1 MILGDK
7 EIAYI
12 ATMSEQSQ
20 KRSFDFLTGE
30 ETPAIVITRGH
41 ECPQILRECALE
53 KNFPVF
59 CCEEKTNHTIVNIIT
74 WLDER
79 LAKSVS
85 VHGEL
90 LIIYGTGVMICG
102 ESGMGKSEIALELIK
117 RGHQLVA
124 DDRVDCYRI
133 HNHLVGRSPQLLEG
147 MLELRGVGVIN
158 IARMYGVGAVAH
170 KANVDIQITLE
181 EFDPRANY
189 DRVGIE
195 EKKNVSILDVE
206 VPKITISACW
216 NLSKRIRRGQMQLF
230 PDPKILLSIGNI
242 HVTWYAVFIL
252 TGALIAYA
260 LSLRTLKKWGY
271 DSEMLENFFVP
282 MLLIAIIGARLYYVI
297 FEWERYVADPISAGS
312 TASRPF
318 CMRAWPI
325 CSALRSSPSS
335 TASMAAGS
343 AAIWPGHTA
352 RGMARCAL

>member
-1 MILGDK
+1 MADKKVTVKEFADYFQFEQLTGDEQSLRRSIELTDTNRPGLELAGFFDYSQAKRLVILGDK

-206 VPKITISACW
+206 VPKITIPVREGRSMGVIIESAVT
-216 NLSKRIRRGQMQLF
+216 NYMLAKDGLDSAKEFEQR
-230 PDPKILLSIGNI
+230 LLEFIEKNKEESDA
-242 HVTWYAVFIL
+242 AV
-252 TGALIAYA
+252 
-260 LSLRTLKKWGY
+260 S
-271 DSEMLENFFVP
+271 
-282 MLLIAIIGARLYYVI
+282 
-297 FEWERYVADPISAGS
+297 
-312 TASRPF
+312 
-318 CMRAWPI
+318 
-325 CSALRSSPSS
+325 
-335 TASMAAGS
+335 
-343 AAIWPGHTA
+343 
-352 RGMARCAL
+352 

>member
-1 MILGDK
+1 MADKKVTVKEFADYFQFEQLTGDEQSLRRSIELTDTNRPGLELAGFFDYSQAKRLVILGDK

-206 VPKITISACW
+206 VPKITIPVREGRSMGVIIESA
-216 NLSKRIRRGQMQLF
+216 
-230 PDPKILLSIGNI
+230 
-242 HVTWYAVFIL
+242 VTNYMLAKDGLDSAKEFEQRVLEFIEKNKEESDAAV
-252 TGALIAYA
+252 
-260 LSLRTLKKWGY
+260 S
-271 DSEMLENFFVP
+271 
-282 MLLIAIIGARLYYVI
+282 
-297 FEWERYVADPISAGS
+297 
-312 TASRPF
+312 
-318 CMRAWPI
+318 
-325 CSALRSSPSS
+325 
-335 TASMAAGS
+335 
-343 AAIWPGHTA
+343 
-352 RGMARCAL
+352 

>member
-1 MILGDK
+1 MADKRVTVKEFADYFQFEQLTGDEQSLKRGIELTDTNRPGLELAGFFDYSQAKRLVILGDK

-12 ATMSEQSQ
+12 ATMSEKAQ

-41 ECPQILRECALE
+41 ECPKILRECALE

-59 CCEEKTNHTIVNIIT
+59 CCEEKTKHTIVNIIT
-74 WLDER
+74 WLDEK

-133 HNHLVGRSPQLLEG
+133 HNHLVGKSPQLLEG

-206 VPKITISACW
+206 VPKITIPVREGRSMGVIIESA
-216 NLSKRIRRGQMQLF
+216 
-230 PDPKILLSIGNI
+230 
-242 HVTWYAVFIL
+242 VTNYMLAKDGLDSAKEFEQRVLEFIEKNKEESDAAV
-252 TGALIAYA
+252 
-260 LSLRTLKKWGY
+260 S
-271 DSEMLENFFVP
+271 
-282 MLLIAIIGARLYYVI
+282 
-297 FEWERYVADPISAGS
+297 
-312 TASRPF
+312 
-318 CMRAWPI
+318 
-325 CSALRSSPSS
+325 
-335 TASMAAGS
+335 
-343 AAIWPGHTA
+343 
-352 RGMARCAL
+352 

>member
-1 MILGDK
+1 MADKKVTVKEFADYFQFEQLTGDEQSLRRSIELTDTNRPGLELAGFFDYSQAKRLVILGDK

-30 ETPAIVITRGH
+30 ETPAIVITGGH

-90 LIIYGTGVMICG
+90 LIIYGIGVMICG

-181 EFDPRANY
+181 EVDPRANY

-195 EKKNVSILDVE
+195 EKKMVSILDVD
-206 VPKITISACW
+206 VPKITIPVREGRSMGVIIESA
-216 NLSKRIRRGQMQLF
+216 
-230 PDPKILLSIGNI
+230 
-242 HVTWYAVFIL
+242 VTNYMLAKDGLDSAKEFEQRVLEFIEKNKEESDAAV
-252 TGALIAYA
+252 
-260 LSLRTLKKWGY
+260 S
-271 DSEMLENFFVP
+271 
-282 MLLIAIIGARLYYVI
+282 
-297 FEWERYVADPISAGS
+297 
-312 TASRPF
+312 
-318 CMRAWPI
+318 
-325 CSALRSSPSS
+325 
-335 TASMAAGS
+335 
-343 AAIWPGHTA
+343 
-352 RGMARCAL
+352 

>member
-1 MILGDK
+1 MADKKVTVKEFADYFQFEQLTGDEQSLRRSIELTDTNRPGLELAGFFDYSQAKRLVILGDK

-90 LIIYGTGVMICG
+90 LIIYGIGVMICG

-206 VPKITISACW
+206 VPKITIPVREGRSMGVIIESA
-216 NLSKRIRRGQMQLF
+216 
-230 PDPKILLSIGNI
+230 
-242 HVTWYAVFIL
+242 VTNYMLAKDGLDSAKEFEQRVLEFIEKNKEESDAAV
-252 TGALIAYA
+252 
-260 LSLRTLKKWGY
+260 S
-271 DSEMLENFFVP
+271 
-282 MLLIAIIGARLYYVI
+282 
-297 FEWERYVADPISAGS
+297 
-312 TASRPF
+312 
-318 CMRAWPI
+318 
-325 CSALRSSPSS
+325 
-335 TASMAAGS
+335 
-343 AAIWPGHTA
+343 
-352 RGMARCAL
+352 

>member
-1 MILGDK
+1 MADKKVTVKEFADYFQFEQLTGDEQSLRRSIELTDTNRPGLELAGFFDYSQAKRLVILGDK

-74 WLDER
+74 WLDEK

-85 VHGEL
+85 VHGAL

-133 HNHLVGRSPQLLEG
+133 HNHLVGKSPQLLEG

-206 VPKITISACW
+206 VPKITIPVREGRSMGVIIESA
-216 NLSKRIRRGQMQLF
+216 
-230 PDPKILLSIGNI
+230 
-242 HVTWYAVFIL
+242 VTNYMLAKDGLDSAKEFEQRVLEFIEKNKEESDAAV
-252 TGALIAYA
+252 
-260 LSLRTLKKWGY
+260 S
-271 DSEMLENFFVP
+271 
-282 MLLIAIIGARLYYVI
+282 
-297 FEWERYVADPISAGS
+297 
-312 TASRPF
+312 
-318 CMRAWPI
+318 
-325 CSALRSSPSS
+325 
-335 TASMAAGS
+335 
-343 AAIWPGHTA
+343 
-352 RGMARCAL
+352 